1 MKKFLMI
8 ISMLLVLSFAFFLVC
23 DILTDFTSQKDAKG
37 GNQESSVKDQD
48 SMDNS
53 FSSGNENISGSE
65 KQILRLSE
73 GELDWIMIPVRGSDG
88 NIGYG
93 LGWKASGLKPDTY
106 YSILVKTP
114 GTTYY
119 SNMSAVQGSLTD
131 GTSTFRCLV
140 STSYEEEMSSFDEIY
155 YIGFLEEIE
164 YFFNVSS
171 ETSVFVFMPFFLQGH
186 SQESLDFLLDKLYGD
201 CEVVVSEC

>member
-93 LGWKASGLKPDTY
+93 L
-106 YSILVKTP
+106 
-114 GTTYY
+114 
-119 SNMSAVQGSLTD
+119 VQLSLWQLD
-131 GTSTFRCLV
+131 LFC
-140 STSYEEEMSSFDEIY
+140 FCCADEVACD
-155 YIGFLEEIE
+155 LE
-164 YFFNVSS
+164 NN
-171 ETSVFVFMPFFLQGH
+171 T
-186 SQESLDFLLDKLYGD
+186 
-201 CEVVVSEC
+201 